1 MHEKESCPT
10 IIDARGRSCP
20 EPLVMAR
27 RALRGA
33 TRGQAFEVLATD
45 PLAALDIEALCVRGA
60 CIYRG
65 CREDEGVLHIRIE
78 AV

>member
-1 MHEKESCPT
+1 MHSCPT
-10 IIDARGRSCP
+10 LIDARGLNCP

-27 RALRGA
+27 RSLRGA
-33 TRGQAFEVLATD
+33 APGTLIEILATD

-65 CREDEGVLHIRIE
+65 CSEADGVLHIRIE
-78 AV
+78 AP